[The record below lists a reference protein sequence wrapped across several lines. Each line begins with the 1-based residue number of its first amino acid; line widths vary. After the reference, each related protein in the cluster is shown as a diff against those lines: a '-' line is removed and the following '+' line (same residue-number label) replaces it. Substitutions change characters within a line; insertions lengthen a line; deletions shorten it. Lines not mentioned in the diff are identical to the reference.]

1 MDKINPHWDYSK
13 QAKYYEYRPNY
24 SPKAI
29 DFLVWWVSEQGKKK
43 DFKVADLGAGTG
55 NLTILLL
62 NRGLFVYAVEPN
74 DAMRE
79 EGILYTK
86 DFSNITWLKGSGEDT
101 NVKTNIADW
110 VIMASSFHWTN
121 PDKSL
126 PEFARILK
134 DDGYFTAIWNPRNI
148 KISKF
153 HTKIEEN
160 IKKIVPELKR
170 VSSGAKENTKE
181 WEYIITSTGDFKDCI
196 FMETDYE
203 EIMNK
208 ERYIGVWE
216 SVNDIRVQA
225 GEERWQQLMD
235 MIKKEI
241 KDLKYIKT
249 PYKIRAWTAKKI

>member
-1 MDKINPHWDYSK
+1 MKQGDFTKLAKQYINRPAYSK
-13 QAKYYEYRPNY
+13 ILLESILKI
-24 SPKAI
+24 I
-29 DFLVWWVSEQGKKK
+29 DYDNEKST
-43 DFKVADLGAGTG
+43 FKVVEVGAGTG
-55 NLTILLL
+55 KLTKMLLEM
-62 NRGLFVYAVEPN
+62 GLDVIAVEPN

-79 EGILYTK
+79 EGIKYTEK
-86 DFSNITWLKGSGEDT
+86 FDNIEWIMGSGEDT
-101 NVKTNIADW
+101 KVNSNVANW
-110 VIMASSFHWTN
+110 VIMASSFHWTD
-121 PDKSL
+121 PTKSL

-134 DDGYFTAIWNPRNI
+134 NNGYFTAIWNPRNI